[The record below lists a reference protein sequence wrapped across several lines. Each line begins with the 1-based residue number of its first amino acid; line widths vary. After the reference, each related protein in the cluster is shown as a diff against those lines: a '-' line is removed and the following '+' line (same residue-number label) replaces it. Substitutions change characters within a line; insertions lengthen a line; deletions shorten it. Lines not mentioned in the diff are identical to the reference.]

1 MSKHWSVIEE
11 KLKKLNVKDRTRLF
25 NEFVDQHPRWIDR
38 TIESL
43 RLVVVKLK
51 SQATVTKELDLQK
64 QIVNR
69 AVMHYKKFLTKKKII

>member
-11 KLKKLNVKDRTRLF
+11 KLKKLNIKDRTSLF

-43 RLVVVKLK
+43 RLVVVRLK
-51 SQATVTKELDLQK
+51 SQAAVTKELDLQK

>member
-1 MSKHWSVIEE
+1 MSKHWSAIEE
-11 KLKKLNVKDRTRLF
+11 KLKKLNIKDRTNLF
-25 NEFVDQHPRWIDR
+25 NEFIEQHPRWIDR

-43 RLVVVKLK
+43 RLVVVRLK
-51 SQATVTKELDLQK
+51 SQAVVTKELDLQK